1 MKARK
6 FASPIPREAQAAG
19 VVIVHQELNMMGHL
33 TVAQNIFIGREFKR
47 GLLIDDA
54 RMNEEARKLFA
65 QLSIDIDPKETMSNL
80 TVGKQQMCEIAKAIS
95 TKLK

>member
-1 MKARK
+1 
-6 FASPIPREAQAAG
+6 
-19 VVIVHQELNMMGHL
+19 MMGHL

-80 TVGKQQMCEIAKAIS
+80 TVGSSKCVKLPKPFP